1 MTPEGR
7 LAPRL
12 GGWEHSG
19 LPGPP
24 RGWGSGS
31 SMEGRR
37 REGGEERRREWE
49 AEVSQQL
56 GTRVGEKHSQQF
68 PREKAASPPR
78 APSWSAEPAGPPA
91 HRHPRAAPRSRSPEG
106 SLQRP
111 GLPAFLPLTIL
122 APVCCRSLRHPESAE
137 PSGAASNGQAA
148 TPDVHSWARA
158 APDLRVNGSRQAIF
172 TCRRRSWQS
181 RQPGSSRR
189 PGEGSVGG
197 RGLALPRLSPGR
209 PCRQR

>member
-1 MTPEGR
+1 
-7 LAPRL
+7 
-12 GGWEHSG
+12 
-19 LPGPP
+19 
-24 RGWGSGS
+24 
-31 SMEGRR
+31 MEGRRQGWR

-49 AEVSQQL
+49 AGVSQRL

-68 PREKAASPPR
+68 PREKAASLPR

-91 HRHPRAAPRSRSPEG
+91 HRQPRAAQRSRSPEG

-111 GLPAFLPLTIL
+111 GLPAFLPLTTL
-122 APVCCRSLRHPESAE
+122 APAGCRSLHHPESTE
-137 PSGAASNGQAA
+137 PSGTAGNGQAA
-148 TPDVHSWARA
+148 TPDVHSWAGA

-172 TCRRRSWQS
+172 TCRRRRRSWQS

-189 PGEGSVGG
+189 AGEGSVGG

-209 PCRQR
+209 LYRQR